1 MKTLAELQTDK
12 STFSIGQALGDGWN
26 LVSKNLGYYILGAI
40 VTAAILFGVGL
51 IPIVGILQPT

>member
-12 STFSIGQALGDGWN
+12 STFSIGLALGDGWN

-40 VTAAILFGVGL
+40 VWCWLNSYRG
-51 IPIVGILQPT
+51 